1 MYKENISYED
11 KVDLMAD
18 MWAYDFH
25 HEMSQDQIKDFDLY
39 CKLYEVNVI
48 DVLLVM
54 ANYQDLGKGFQGSKE
69 FNLKAPFQL
78 DDRGRQ
84 VFILEQLVILK

>member
-25 HEMSQDQIKDFDLY
+25 HEMTQDQIKDFDLY

-48 DVLLVM
+48 DVLAAM
-54 ANYQDLGKGFQGSKE
+54 ANY
-69 FNLKAPFQL
+69 
-78 DDRGRQ
+78 
-84 VFILEQLVILK
+84 